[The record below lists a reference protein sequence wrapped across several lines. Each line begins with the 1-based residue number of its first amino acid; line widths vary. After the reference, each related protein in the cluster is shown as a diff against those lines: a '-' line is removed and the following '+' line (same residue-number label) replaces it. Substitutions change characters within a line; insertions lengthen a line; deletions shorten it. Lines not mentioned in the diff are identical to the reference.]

1 MATARV
7 ALGSVLGTVSSLANA
22 IGTTANT
29 LTTGVDMVND
39 WATNARLNQRKR
51 TALNEVHA
59 DKRML
64 TELTTEMTNLDI
76 EIEEFC
82 SKSVAHKELFN
93 SNYAQLEAAL
103 AKFNG
108 EAQASN

>member
-7 ALGSVLGTVSSLANA
+7 ALGSVLGTVSSVAGS
-22 IGTTANT
+22 IGTVANT

-82 SKSVAHKELFN
+82 SKSEAHAKLFN
-93 SNYAQLEAAL
+93 ENFKVLEQAL

-108 EAQASN
+108 EAPASN